1 MKNKV
6 IISSILTIAMCL
18 SMIAGS
24 TFALFTSEDSVNV
37 AVTSGKVSV
46 TAVAENLTLGSTLGA
61 NLAETSANF
70 IEDTNEIQLVNFVP
84 GDFAKFDLRIKNES
98 TVTVNYRTI
107 IQKVADTGLFG
118 GLNVTIGNETYGGN
132 LKYSP
137 WSTILPGSADVIV
150 PVVISLPESAGV
162 AYMAKSCTISY
173 MVEAVQGNASLV
185 EAPTNADQLQ
195 AAINA
200 GVNEIV
206 LMNDIT
212 DAASVVIPAGK
223 TVSLDLNG
231 NTITGGLQANSTEK
245 HVYAIENR
253 GHLTIKNGTIEARG
267 VANYGSLVVE
277 SGTFKAI
284 DNNGGAPIWNYSG
297 SEVIINGGEFFTSDD
312 PTAPGPTGLNVAAG
326 SKATVNGGKFYV
338 DANQTYGIINNGEL
352 VINDIEI
359 YADHGV
365 ISSSG
370 TLTINDGK
378 FVQRGNL
385 VQTSSLL
392 HITSGTTTVNGGV
405 FNFNVA
411 GQLDSGLPVY
421 CAGGSV
427 AISGGTFTGYVTE
440 MISSWGGTGSASV
453 TGGTFDKCP
462 AYVAAGYTAI
472 QNNGKWTVL
481 PEGTTSVANDCFVS
495 VSGDTYY
502 ATSTNGF
509 NSAISNA
516 TAGQTVEVL
525 SDVSVGGTQLA
536 LDKEITVDLNGN
548 ELTTSNNYGGMSI
561 KNGASIK
568 NGTINHTGNTA
579 AIKVGG
585 DAGTIEN
592 VVINMVPTEGKTKTG
607 IQVYNGKYVES
618 IKNVTI
624 TGATQGIEV
633 AKGSRVDLIEN
644 VTVEADTVALLV
656 NGASVGK
663 VVNCSLTGGKHGVH
677 MMLNGEV
684 HVSLELVGCTVKG
697 GEAAIISHDEAGI
710 SNVTN
715 CSLTLTYDS
724 TTKLDGEFVWNFED
738 ECKSVVT
745 LNAPAN

>member
-24 TFALFTSEDSVNV
+24 TFALFTSESQVNV

-61 NLAETSANF
+61 NVAETSANF
-70 IEDTNEIQLVNFVP
+70 IEDTNEIKLVNFVP
-84 GDFAKFDLRIKNES
+84 GDFVKFDLRIKNES
-98 TVTVNYRTI
+98 TVTVNYRTV
-107 IQKVADTGLFG
+107 IQKVLDTGLFG

-162 AYMAKSCTISY
+162 DYMAKSCTISY

-200 GVNEIV
+200 GVSEIV
-206 LMNDIT
+206 LLGDIT
-212 DAASVVIPAGK
+212 SDTTIMIPEGK
-223 TVSLDLNG
+223 AVAIDLNG
-231 NTITGGLQANSTEK
+231 HTVTRTEATTTYAFANMGDLTLYDSTGTGEVNA
-245 HVYAIENR
+245 R
-253 GHLTIKNGTIEARG
+253 GIYNGYDGVDAYNYDASLTIINGTYNA
-267 VANYGSLVVE
+267 L
-277 SGTFKAI
+277 GT
-284 DNNGGAPIWNYSG
+284 NGGAAVFNYGKATIQGGTFTSVFGYTLNNQSNGTMVVSNAYANNGIYNMGDLTVTDTTVECTISGRHAIYCGSG
-297 SEVIINGGEFFTSDD
+297 SI
-312 PTAPGPTGLNVAAG
+312 
-326 SKATVNGGKFYV
+326 
-338 DANQTYGIINNGEL
+338 
-352 VINDIEI
+352 VIN
-359 YADHGV
+359 
-365 ISSSG
+365 SG
-370 TLTINDGK
+370 N
-378 FVQRGNL
+378 FSN
-385 VQTSSLL
+385 
-392 HITSGTTTVNGGV
+392 TSGNEVVNSGSNPVAIYGGTFTKIGSTAYLLGGSNMVIYGGV
-405 FNFNVA
+405 FNAHESNPEAHHIRNDVTIQGGVFNYNVA
-411 GQLDSGLPVY
+411 KHNK
-421 CAGGSV
+421 
-427 AISGGTFTGYVTE
+427 IS
-440 MISSWGGTGSASV
+440 
-453 TGGTFDKCP
+453 
-462 AYVAAGYTAI
+462 AGYTVI
-472 QNNGKWTVL
+472 ENNGKWTVL
-481 PEGTTSVANDCFVS
+481 PEGTTSVANDLFVN
-495 VSGDTYY
+495 GDTYY

-525 SDVSVGGTQLA
+525 SDVSAGGTQLA
-536 LDKEITVDLNGN
+536 LDKEITVDLNGH

-585 DAGTIEN
+585 EVGAIEN

-644 VTVEADTVALLV
+644 VTVEADTVALII
-656 NGASVGK
+656 NAASVGK

-697 GEAAIISHDEAGI
+697 GEAAIIAHDEAGI

-724 TTKLDGEFVWNFED
+724 ATKLDGEFVWNFED
-738 ECKSVVT
+738 ECLGVVT
-745 LNAPAN
+745 LNAPAAN